1 MSRRVLGYTVV
12 AAAIAAVLW
21 LFPASAAAQRGG
33 RGGAAQ
39 APDNAPTPRD
49 AAGHPDLTGLYGGG
63 GGGGGDDAAGGDNDT
78 GEIIVNL
85 NARGGTPV
93 NFERDNHLTRRINLN
108 VPMYKPQYWEKVRE
122 LNDDGSAQ
130 DPSYSCMPGGVPRMG
145 PPAEIIQLPN
155 KTVFL
160 YGGWGFQVR
169 EIPTDGRPHSKN
181 SELEGTWMGEGLG
194 SWDGDTFVVDSIGF
208 TDASWLG
215 IQGFFHSEHMHVVER
230 FKRTGNTIA
239 YDVTVEDPD
248 VLLMP
253 YKIPTRM
260 MRVNPNPRAY
270 LTEGLPC
277 SEKDLSHL
285 VSKENH

>member
-1 MSRRVLGYTVV
+1 MSRRFLSFTVV

-21 LFPASAAAQRGG
+21 LFPVNAAAQRGG
-33 RGGAAQ
+33 RGAAP
-39 APDNAPTPRD
+39 AADNAATPRD

-63 GGGGGDDAAGGDNDT
+63 GAAADDAGAGDNNDT

-85 NARGGTPV
+85 QSRGGTPV

-108 VPMYKPQYWEKVRE
+108 VPMYKPEYWERVRE
-122 LNDDGSAQ
+122 LNDNGSQ
-130 DPSYSCMPGGVPRMG
+130 EDPSYSCGPGGVPRMG
-145 PPAEIIQLPN
+145 APAEIIQMPK
-155 KTVFL
+155 KTIFL
-160 YGGWGFQVR
+160 YGAWGFQVR
-169 EIPTDGRPHSKN
+169 EIPTDGRPHSKE

-208 TDASWLG
+208 NDASWLG
-215 IQGFFHSEHMHVVER
+215 IQGFFHSENMHVIER
-230 FKRTGNTIA
+230 FKRVGNTVT
-239 YDVTVEDPD
+239 YDVTVQDPD
-248 VLLMP
+248 VLLQP
-253 YKIPTRM
+253 YQPAGRM
-260 MRVNPNPRAY
+260 MRVNPNPKAY